1 MSEQRQ
7 KILSM
12 LTEGKITIEEADKL
26 LEALKNGAQ
35 QSVGAGEV
43 QSVARGASK
52 MKFLRVVVDSVKGDN
67 VNIRVP
73 VAILRAGIKLSSLIP
88 PQAYQKLNEKMTEKG
103 VDVDINQILKSG
115 DFEELI
121 ESMGDLNVDVNSKD
135 GDKVKVFFE

>member
-1 MSEQRQ
+1 MNEQRQ

-12 LTEGKITIEEADKL
+12 LTEGKITVEEADKL
-26 LEALKNGAQ
+26 LEALKNSAQ
-35 QSVGAGEV
+35 QNVKAGEV
-43 QSVARGASK
+43 QSAARGTSK
-52 MKFLRVVVDSVKGDN
+52 LKYLRVVVDSVKGDN

-103 VDVDINQILKSG
+103 VDVDINQILKNG